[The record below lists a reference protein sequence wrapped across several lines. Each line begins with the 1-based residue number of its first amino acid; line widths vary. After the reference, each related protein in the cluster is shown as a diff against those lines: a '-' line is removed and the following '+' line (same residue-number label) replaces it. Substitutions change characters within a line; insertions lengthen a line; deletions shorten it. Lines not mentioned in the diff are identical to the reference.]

1 MIPAKQTCL
10 KKRNISYH
18 LHNHKKGHDIIYT
31 TLGKVGPLR
40 VSIFE
45 YNGGKAKSN
54 QAILENI

>member
-31 TLGKVGPLR
+31 TLGKVGTLR
-40 VSIFE
+40 ISIFE
-45 YNGGKAKSN
+45 YNGGKA
-54 QAILENI
+54 